1 MKSLKLGKFN
11 IGALSLIWLFMF
23 SLALGFVLWKC
34 PYGFGG
40 SDEGFYLTVA
50 HRLSL
55 GDRLFVDE
63 WHLSQLTSFF
73 LLPFVKLFRAINGS
87 NEGIMLASRY
97 LYVLMHGL
105 VSALIF
111 LRFRKFGFMAAV
123 ASVLYFIYTPFD
135 MMTLSYNTIA
145 LDMLMLTGL
154 VIAPAESGR
163 KLPWVLGGVSFAC
176 AVVCC
181 PYLAA
186 VYLLYALAVPVFS
199 MPALKKTQGF
209 DIFTKRCLL
218 CFTAGIF
225 IPFALFVVFFLKNTE
240 LSMLLANLPGLLS
253 DPEHPSY
260 SLWFMA
266 KHYVYC
272 IVTSHRL
279 MLLVLGLYGVHLL
292 ALFFDKKRKEHVGFH
307 LLFAL
312 SCTLLCLVLYI
323 PKETFV
329 YYEYYNALAFPLVFM
344 GFTAFVLLSEKPV
357 KLFVWVFLLGVGY
370 SACVSSTSN
379 MGFDVISMAFSVVNV
394 ASLIFVGLLLK
405 EHSAHPKHRN
415 RLLCVGMTVLL
426 LLAMTV
432 MSKAEHCFWDISPRD
447 MDSRISAGPAKG
459 IVTSSGL
466 EESYRLIYEDMQYLR
481 GQEKQRL
488 LVMSQI
494 PWCYLIADD
503 VPYGTFST
511 WLSGLDDSTVDRLEL
526 YYSINP
532 KNIPTHIYIVKSNAF
547 GPLFLQHEDI
557 VNGAAAH
564 GYTIEENGVSYKLC
578 KDN

>member
-1 MKSLKLGKFN
+1 LKSLKLGKFN
-11 IGALSLIWLFMF
+11 ISALGLIWLFMF
-23 SLALGFVLWKC
+23 ALAMGFVLWKC

-111 LRFRKFGFMAAV
+111 LRFKKYGFMAAV
-123 ASVLYFIYTPFD
+123 ASVLYLIYTPFD

-154 VIAPAESGR
+154 IIAPAESGS

-176 AVVCC
+176 TVVCC
-181 PYLAA
+181 PYLAV

-199 MPALKKTQGF
+199 LPALKKTQGF
-209 DIFTKRCLL
+209 DIFTKRSFFS
-218 CFTAGIF
+218 FTAGIF
-225 IPFALFVVFFLKNTE
+225 IPFVLFVVFFLKNTE
-240 LSMLLANLPGLLS
+240 LSMLFANLPGLLS

-272 IVTSHRL
+272 IVTSHK
-279 MLLVLGLYGVHLL
+279 MMFLVLGLYAVHFALMLL
-292 ALFFDKKRKEHVGFH
+292 DKKRREHTGFH
-307 LLFAL
+307 LIFAL
-312 SCTLLCLVLYI
+312 SCTVLCMILFI
-323 PKETFV
+323 PKLTE
-329 YYEYYNALAFPLVFM
+329 EYYNATAFSLVFV
-344 GFTAFVLLSEKPV
+344 GFSSYILLSQKPV
-357 KLFVWVFLLGVGY
+357 KLFVWVFLLGIAY

-405 EHSAHPKHRN
+405 EHREHPKHKN
-415 RLLCVGMTVLL
+415 RLLCVGWTVLL

-432 MSKAEHCFWDISPRD
+432 MSKAEHCFWDSSPRN

-459 IVTSSGL
+459 IVTSAGL
-466 EESYRLIYEDMQYLR
+466 EESYRLVYEDMQYLSAR
-481 GQEKQRL
+481 KEERL

-503 VPYGTFST
+503 MPYGTFSA
-511 WLSGLDDSTVDRLEL
+511 WLSGLDDSTVERLEL
-526 YYSINP
+526 YYSVNP
-532 KNIPTHIYIVKSNAF
+532 ENIPKHIYIVKSNAF
-547 GPLFLQHEDI
+547 GPLFLQHDD
-557 VNGAAAH
+557 VVKGAAAY
-564 GYTIEENGVSYKLC
+564 GYTLEENSVSYKLY
-578 KDN
+578 KEN